1 MVARSYESDVLIG
14 QRIPTLNAR
23 TRSLYLEIGEDI
35 RDVQALLDDHVID
48 GCSEYAEIPCHAI
61 CG

>member
-1 MVARSYESDVLIG
+1 MVAGSYESDVLIG
-14 QRIPTLNAR
+14 QRIPALNAR

-35 RDVQALLDDHVID
+35 RDVQALLDDHVVD
-48 GCSEYAEIPCHAI
+48 SCSEYTEIPCYAV